1 VQEGS
6 DWIPAAVELLQK
18 RLALEPADAL
28 TLASC
33 AQANRRD
40 LGYLVN
46 LLTYIEQTPEIRQPA
61 AVFRRLVIANQ
72 VPRPRP
78 SSAAIADRISDAEDS
93 NS

>member
-6 DWIPAAVELLQK
+6 DWIPIAVELLQK
-18 RLALEPADAL
+18 RLALEPPDAL

-46 LLTYIEQTPEIRQPA
+46 LLTYIEQTPEIRQPT

-72 VPRPRP
+72 VPRPRS
-78 SSAAIADRISDAEDS
+78 SSAAGTDRISDAEDS